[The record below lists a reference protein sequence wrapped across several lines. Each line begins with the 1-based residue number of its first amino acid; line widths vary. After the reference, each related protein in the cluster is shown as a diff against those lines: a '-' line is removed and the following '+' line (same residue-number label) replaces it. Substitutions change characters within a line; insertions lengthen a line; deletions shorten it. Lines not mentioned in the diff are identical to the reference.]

1 MYTLWCH
8 TIKYESLF
16 CSDFLDWL
24 STDLNILMNDKLT
37 ACAIILVVF
46 VSVLIVQAY
55 DNTWKLKM
63 VIQEKR
69 MVIVFYDF
77 SREAF
82 NGIKRWGVRRL
93 FLLLSLFVISF
104 GTRAN
109 FMIYPISK
117 DIHGGGSELIR
128 IYSKSTD
135 TQYIKI
141 YAKRITN
148 PGTREESEVDVAN
161 WKDGMVVT
169 PGRLILPA
177 GSSKSVRLTQ
187 VKTPATE
194 EVYRV
199 YFESVKPEKKEYIT
213 ENKSLKTDLSVNIIY
228 AALVRALPE
237 NPKVHVNASVS
248 PEKNIVINNAGN
260 IRVGVKDIYFCRIAT
275 VGNDC
280 VKKSYNKNIYPGNM
294 FDTIVNKE
302 GFAHIFIETNNNESA
317 EKEGEVI
324 HLTIP

>member
-1 MYTLWCH
+1 M
-8 TIKYESLF
+8 
-16 CSDFLDWL
+16 
-24 STDLNILMNDKLT
+24 
-37 ACAIILVVF
+37 
-46 VSVLIVQAY
+46 
-55 DNTWKLKM
+55 
-63 VIQEKR
+63 
-69 MVIVFYDF
+69 
-77 SREAF
+77 
-82 NGIKRWGVRRL
+82 RRL
-93 FLLLSLFVISF
+93 FLFLSLLVISF
-104 GTRAN
+104 GTCAN
-109 FMIYPISK
+109 FIIYPISK

-141 YAKRITN
+141 YAKRIIN

-169 PGRLILPA
+169 PRLIILPA

-187 VKTPATE
+187 VKNPAVE

-199 YFESVKPEKKEYIT
+199 YFESVKPDKKEDIT
-213 ENKSLKTDLSVNIIY
+213 ENKSIKTDLSVNIIY

-237 NPKVHVNASVS
+237 TTKVHVNASVS
-248 PEKNIVINNAGN
+248 PEKSIVINNAGN
-260 IRVGVKDIYFCRIAT
+260 IRVGVKDIYFCRIAKM
-275 VGNDC
+275 GNDC

>member
-1 MYTLWCH
+1 ME
-8 TIKYESLF
+8 IG
-16 CSDFLDWL
+16 
-24 STDLNILMNDKLT
+24 
-37 ACAIILVVF
+37 
-46 VSVLIVQAY
+46 
-55 DNTWKLKM
+55 
-63 VIQEKR
+63 
-69 MVIVFYDF
+69 FYNP
-77 SREAF
+77 SRETF
-82 NGIKRWGVRRL
+82 NGMKRWGVRRL
-93 FLLLSLFVISF
+93 FLLLSFLVISF

-141 YAKRITN
+141 YAKRIIN
-148 PGTREESEVDVAN
+148 PGTSEESEVDVAN
-161 WKDGMVVT
+161 WKDGMVIT

-187 VKTPATE
+187 VTPPATE

-199 YFESVKPEKKEYIT
+199 YFESVKPEKKEDVA

-237 NPKVHVNASVS
+237 NPKLNVNASVS
-248 PEKNIVINNAGN
+248 PEKSIVINNSGN
-260 IRVGVKDIYFCRIAT
+260 IRVGVKDIYFCRNAT
-275 VGNDC
+275 MGNDC
-280 VKKSYNKNIYPGNM
+280 LKKSYNKNIYPGNR
-294 FDTIVNKE
+294 FDTIVNRE
-302 GFAHIFIETNNNESA
+302 EFAHVFIETNNNESA
-317 EKEGEVI
+317 KKEGEVI